1 MSRIF
6 SPSEAFKRNLGW
18 ITPAEAEKLAKTR
31 VAIAGVGG
39 VGGQYCEVLARLG
52 VGAFHIA
59 DPDQFEVVNFNRQNG
74 SGMSTVGRMKVDV
87 MRERILDINPQA
99 EVKVFSDGINENNT
113 EDFLSGVDLYL
124 DGLDFFLL
132 NERISLFTK
141 LQEKGIPGVTVAP
154 IAMGAAALVFTKDSM
169 SFKDYFGM
177 YVGQDDDEQRMRFLL
192 GLAPSLMHVSY
203 LVDRS
208 YVDMTGKRA
217 PSLPT
222 GPYLCAGVASSL
234 AMKILFDRGP
244 LKVAPW
250 SLHYD
255 AYLNKY
261 KKSYV
266 WMGFKNP
273 LQKIKLMILKRFAK
287 KITPNNK

>member
-6 SPSEAFKRNLGW
+6 SPTEAFKRSLGW
-18 ITPAEAEKLAKTR
+18 ITPVEAEKLAKTR

-59 DPDQFEVVNFNRQNG
+59 DPDHFEIANFNRQNG
-74 SGMSTVGRMKVDV
+74 AGMSTIGRMKVDV
-87 MRERILDINPQA
+87 LRERILDINPSA
-99 EVKVFSDGINENNT
+99 DVKVFNAGINEGNMD
-113 EDFLSGVDLYL
+113 EFLTGVDLYL

-132 NERISLFTK
+132 NERISLFKK
-141 LQEKGIPGVTVAP
+141 LQKKGIPGITVAP

-169 SFKDYFGM
+169 SFEDYFGM
-177 YVGQDDDEQRMRFLL
+177 FVGQNDDEQRMRFLL

-234 AMKILFDRGP
+234 ATKILLGRGP
-244 LKVAPW
+244 LKLAPW

-261 KKSYV
+261 KKTYV
-266 WMGFKNP
+266 WLGFKNP
-273 LQKIKLMILKRFAK
+273 LQKLKLMILKRFAK
-287 KITPNNK
+287 QITSKDK